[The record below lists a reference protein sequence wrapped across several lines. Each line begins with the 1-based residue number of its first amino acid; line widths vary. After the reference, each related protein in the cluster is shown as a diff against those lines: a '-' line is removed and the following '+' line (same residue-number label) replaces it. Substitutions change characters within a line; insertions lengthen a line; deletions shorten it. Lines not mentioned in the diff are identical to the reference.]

1 MHTSSGGQ
9 TGAFRS
15 FYQRGQINLK
25 WFAIQTNHKRR
36 QAIMP
41 NIMLHDD
48 EARMALGRGVAKL
61 AKAVRGTLGPRGMNA
76 IIDRPIGTPI
86 ISRDGVSIAN
96 EIELEDV
103 FENIGAQVVREVSKQ
118 TNEVA
123 GDGTTTATVL
133 ADALVQDGL
142 ACLAEGANP
151 VELVQG
157 LEAAVTEVIAA
168 LKRTATPLRGSEEV
182 RAVAIVAAN
191 DEVTGAMVAEA
202 LERVGSDGIVDVE
215 YGTTVETRLEVVDGM
230 AFDRG
235 YLSHHMVTDLERM
248 QVVLDNPLILMTDQ
262 RLQSLEEVAAI
273 QALVAKSKR
282 PLLIIAEEVAPA
294 CVVSLLAW
302 RDNGGVPVAA
312 IHPPEYGHWRKAML
326 EDIAIVTGGRVVAR
340 DLGGKLET
348 TELRDLGSA
357 RQVRISANQTII
369 TAGGGDPVGIVAHR
383 QQVARQYEMAP
394 ENVERDKFQVRL
406 AKLSGGTAMILAGG
420 ATPVEQKRRLHLIED
435 AINAARAAI
444 AEGVVPGGG
453 MALLRVCSELEGIV
467 SRTQGSVQQ
476 GARLLQRALM
486 KPLYHIAT
494 NCGLNGDAIVAEAV
508 RSKPGMGLDARTG
521 AFVNL
526 VEAGIIDPVKVSYS
540 AVRNAAS
547 VAGLIL
553 TTQTLIAKKPES
565 IDPTAGPA
573 LGGGAEV
580 FGRK

>member
-1 MHTSSGGQ
+1 
-9 TGAFRS
+9 
-15 FYQRGQINLK
+15 
-25 WFAIQTNHKRR
+25 
-36 QAIMP
+36 MP

-133 ADALVQDGL
+133 ADALVQYGL
-142 ACLAEGANP
+142 ACLAAGANP

-191 DEVTGAMVAEA
+191 DEFTGAMVAEA
-202 LERVGSDGIVDVE
+202 LERVGPDGIVDVE

-262 RLQSLEEVAAI
+262 RLQSVEEVAAI
-273 QALVAKSKR
+273 QALIAKSKR

-302 RDNGGVPVAA
+302 GDNGGVPVAA

-326 EDIAIVTGGRVVAR
+326 EDIAIVTGGRVIAR

-369 TAGGGDPVGIVAHR
+369 TAGGGDPVGIAARR

-394 ENVERDKFQVRL
+394 ENVERDKYQVRL

-444 AEGVVPGGG
+444 AEGVVPGWRCCGCPPNLKASFRG
-453 MALLRVCSELEGIV
+453 PRGV
-467 SRTQGSVQQ
+467 SSR
-476 GARLLQRALM
+476 ARD
-486 KPLYHIAT
+486 
-494 NCGLNGDAIVAEAV
+494 CCNG
-508 RSKPGMGLDARTG
+508 P
-521 AFVNL
+521 
-526 VEAGIIDPVKVSYS
+526 
-540 AVRNAAS
+540 
-547 VAGLIL
+547 
-553 TTQTLIAKKPES
+553 
-565 IDPTAGPA
+565 
-573 LGGGAEV
+573 
-580 FGRK
+580 